1 MSWYLINLV
10 CVAMT
15 AYTAGYFKD
24 NPFAV
29 IINSIACLLNLIIVA
44 QHIQ

>member
-10 CVAMT
+10 CVAIS

-29 IINSIACLLNLIIVA
+29 TINSIACSLNLVIVSL
-44 QHIQ
+44 HIQ